1 MNRDEALQL
10 LKDKGYKY
18 TDKRALILDFFS
30 KEDRYRTAKDLL
42 AYMEPHFEG
51 ISFDT
56 IYRNLHL
63 FDQLGI
69 LESTE
74 LDGEK
79 NYQLRCVN
87 HHHHHFICSACGITK
102 EIHACPMHDIDNE
115 LTNFLIKDH
124 KFEVYGLCPTC
135 Q

>member
-1 MNRDEALQL
+1 MNTQEALTI
-10 LKDKGYKY
+10 LKEKGYKY
-18 TDKRALILDFFS
+18 TDKRKHMIDYFVV
-30 KEDRYRTAKDLL
+30 ENRYRTAKDLL
-42 AYMEPHFEG
+42 ENIEPNYKG

-74 LDGEK
+74 LNGEK
-79 NYQLRCVN
+79 HFRLKCDHQ
-87 HHHHHFICSACGITK
+87 HHHHFICKNCGVTK
-102 EIHACPMHDIDNE
+102 EIHHCPMDEITEELKQYMIDG
-115 LTNFLIKDH
+115 H
-124 KFEVYGLCPTC
+124 KFEIYGFCPTC

>member
-1 MNRDEALQL
+1 MNVEQALAL
-10 LKDKGYKY
+10 LKEAGYKY
-18 TDKRALILDFFS
+18 TDKRAVILEFFA
-30 KEDRYRTAKDLL
+30 EQDRYRTAKELL
-42 AYMEPHFEG
+42 TYMSPNFEG

-74 LDGEK
+74 LGGEK
-79 NYQLRCVN
+79 HYQMCCTH
-87 HHHHHFICSACGITK
+87 HHHHHFICKKCGVTK
-102 EIHACPMHDIDNE
+102 EIKGCPMDSVSNE
-115 LTNFLIKDH
+115 LNNFMIDDH

>member
-1 MNRDEALQL
+1 MKVEEALAI
-10 LKDKGYKY
+10 LKEAGYKY
-18 TDKRALILDFFS
+18 TDKRAVILSFFAH
-30 KEDRYRTAKDLL
+30 EDRYQTAKDLL
-42 AYMEPHFEG
+42 SHMEPNFEG

-74 LDGEK
+74 LSGEK
-79 NYQLRCVN
+79 HYQMRCAN
-87 HHHHHFICSACGITK
+87 HHHHHFICKMCGVTK
-102 EIHACPMHDIDNE
+102 ELHCCPMDDLSDE
-115 LTNFLIKDH
+115 LKHFTVDDH
-124 KFEVYGLCPTC
+124 KFEIYGHCPDC